1 MKKNMGLTDRTIRV
15 IVAAI
20 IIVLYLIGIFTGKL
34 GVVALVVVTV
44 LFLTSLISVCPL
56 YVPFGISTC
65 KRNNK

>member
-34 GVVALVVVTV
+34 GVVALVVATV